1 MSQDNGDV
9 VNATVRRWQ
18 LTETLRQLRERAGL
32 TIEQVAEQLRAS
44 GAGKWSRSKIGRI
57 ETREQGVR
65 IREVEQ
71 LLDLYQVADA
81 NLRAWLLDLAATAHE
96 RGYWRA
102 IRKDLPE
109 DFHDFLNV
117 EASLVALRQFETMLV
132 PGLLQTPDYTR
143 ALISGAS
150 PGLASEVVERR
161 VVARMARQQVLTR
174 PKPLDCHVIL
184 EECIL
189 ERPVGTPVIMRNQL
203 RRLVEEAEADHVT
216 LQVLPRTVGASPAMD
231 GPFSVLTLPD
241 PIPDFGYAESGGG
254 APVYIEDR
262 DAVRACILKWAVLT
276 ERALPHADSVDLVRK
291 AAKEYQ

>member
-143 ALISGAS
+143 ALISGMS
-150 PGLASEVVERR
+150 PGLAAEVVERR
-161 VVARMARQQVLTR
+161 VVARMARQQILTR

-184 EECIL
+184 EETIL

-203 RRLVEEAEADHVT
+203 RRLVEEAEADHIT
-216 LQVLPRTVGASPAMD
+216 LQVLPRTVGASPAME

-241 PIPDFGYAESGGG
+241 PIPDFGYAEGSGG
-254 APVYIEDR
+254 AAYIEDR

-276 ERALPHADSVDLVRK
+276 ERALPHTDSVDLVRK